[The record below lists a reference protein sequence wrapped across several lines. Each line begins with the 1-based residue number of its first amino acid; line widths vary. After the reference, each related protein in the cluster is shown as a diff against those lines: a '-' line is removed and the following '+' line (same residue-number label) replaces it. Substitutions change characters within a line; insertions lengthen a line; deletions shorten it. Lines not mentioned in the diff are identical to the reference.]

1 VLDPQQPLY
10 VTESPRKADA
20 AVSLGLACV
29 DFPGIRML
37 CLDDETWDYIG
48 VRDRDVRIVFDADAG
63 TKPDVGAAEWWLA
76 EYLTSKGARV
86 TVYRLPLGQGLDDY
100 LASGRHLDD
109 LPEVEL
115 LTQPP
120 VVVVPWWIRRPKNAA
135 WARRR
140 RG

>member
-1 VLDPQQPLY
+1 MLDPQQTLY

-48 VRDRDVRIVFDADAG
+48 VHDREVRIVFDADAG

-76 EYLTSKGARV
+76 EYLTQRSAKVRV
-86 TVYRLPLGQGLDDY
+86 LRLPAGGLDDY
-100 LASGRHLDD
+100 LAAGRRLDD
-109 LPEVEL
+109 LPDVEL
-115 LTQPP
+115 PAQPP
-120 VVVVPWWIRRPKNAA
+120 VVAWSPRPKNSP
-135 WARRR
+135 WGRRR